1 VYQEDALVW
10 IGQMNMT
17 GAGGTFDAATSELL
31 GGLVY
36 NLPRNDDCDIVYCN
50 IEVSTTVVLLSVAV
64 VCYL

>member
-1 VYQEDALVW
+1 
-10 IGQMNMT
+10 MT